1 MSQNKHMT
9 KAQLDECKAL
19 FGPAPVLST
28 EDVAHFETIF
38 DRVVE
43 CLDPRNM
50 VELMYIRHFVCAS
63 WLVERYTR
71 HGTVAI
77 ERHLQHYREALAQT
91 ASLREQQ
98 RQSQIAEKARAMAQ
112 SPSDIAQLLSLEEKA
127 LELDD

>member
-19 FGPAPVLST
+19 FGPAPVLSS

-63 WLVERYTR
+63 WLVDRYTR

-77 ERHLQHYREALAQT
+77 ERRFAQYRELWRRLPAFAN
-91 ASLREQQ
+91 SKG
-98 RQSQIAEKARAMAQ
+98 KAR
-112 SPSDIAQLLSLEEKA
+112 SPTRRARWRRAHRISLNC
-127 LELDD
+127 